1 MAKKYKVEVAD
12 VDNAIEI
19 AAALL
24 KDLRDSDRQ
33 ELEAYDEDAVML
45 IAGSIENAEHCY
57 IYRDM
62 KDNIL
67 CIVGLAAVSSV
78 PGKEIWML
86 GTKRISCFKK
96 ELLICAARLLIKKWV
111 QEYGRLY
118 NYVYSGNSASIRW
131 LARLGAMFL
140 APIKI
145 KRTEKSL
152 LPFVIEEGSI

>member
-67 CIVGLAAVSSV
+67 CIVGLAA
-78 PGKEIWML
+78 
-86 GTKRISCFKK
+86 
-96 ELLICAARLLIKKWV
+96 RLLIKKWV

-145 KRTEKSL
+145 KKNGKEF

>member
-33 ELEAYDEDAVML
+33 ELEAYDEDAVTL
-45 IAGSIENAEHCY
+45 IASSIENAEHCY

-67 CIVGLAAVSSV
+67 CIVGLAAIHSV
-78 PGKEIWML
+78 PGNVGDKKDKLFQKRAAYLRCKASNQEMGARIWTAL
-86 GTKRISCFKK
+86 
-96 ELLICAARLLIKKWV
+96 
-111 QEYGRLY
+111 
-118 NYVYSGNSASIRW
+118 
-131 LARLGAMFL
+131 
-140 APIKI
+140 
-145 KRTEKSL
+145 
-152 LPFVIEEGSI
+152 